1 MPRVVAEDDD
11 DDDGSVP
18 RDAVRRRSSPDI
30 KKLTMPLDRICLGV
44 EIIIFQCV
52 TTMGRRVESSPMEFL
67 VLARRQQIM
76 LDGARPA
83 KHIFVFV
90 LVPAERNAGR
100 PGQEIRRVHQQN
112 FCHSPNSE
120 FTTNCRLQH
129 SSSEKDKG
137 ERNFT
142 EGECFSIFPQKRA
155 ELRYVNRRNIPRDG
169 TTSKLTQREH
179 GWPRGR
185 VKFDQVG
192 MSWAF
197 KCATC

>member
-1 MPRVVAEDDD
+1 MAMPRVVAEDDD

-52 TTMGRRVESSPMEFL
+52 TTTMGRRVESSPMEFL

-76 LDGARPA
+76 LARQASQTYICVCSFRRTLAWPG
-83 KHIFVFV
+83 V
-90 LVPAERNAGR
+90 L
-100 PGQEIRRVHQQN
+100 RVHQQN

-120 FTTNCRLQH
+120 FTTNC
-129 SSSEKDKG
+129 SSSEKDEG

-142 EGECFSIFPQKRA
+142 EGERFSIFPQKRA

-179 GWPRGR
+179 VWPRGR